1 MFLVAIK
8 KAEKDGF
15 ALSVETDATVTNTT
29 IESLPKWIYEEFTG
43 MENLIK
49 KYLKSV
55 DCSLVGYRIKQS
67 KDDTKAIFD
76 INTRLGDIPARS
88 RFDIDGFTF
97 KPLNFDG
104 MSDEDVKR
112 LKEQQKIVNSMVE
125 HHKSFSELL
134 QGEFAK
140 LVMSESGQLTIFE

>member
-15 ALSVETDATVTNTT
+15 MLSVETDATVTNTT
-29 IESLPKWIYEEFTG
+29 IESLPKWVYEEFTG
-43 MENLIK
+43 MENLVK

-55 DCSLVGYRIKQS
+55 DCSLVGYRVKQS

-88 RFDIDGFTF
+88 RFDITGFTF
-97 KPLNFDG
+97 HSLEFE
-104 MSDEDVKR
+104 SDEEAKAIR
-112 LKEQQKIVNSMVE
+112 EQMKLVNSMVE
-125 HHKSFSELL
+125 RHNRFSEVL

-140 LVMSESGQLTIFE
+140 LVMSESGQLGLFE

>member
-15 ALSVETDATVTNTT
+15 TLSVETDATVTNTT

-43 MENLIK
+43 MESLIK

-55 DCSLVGYRIKQS
+55 DCSLVGYRVKQS
-67 KDDTKAIFD
+67 KEDTKAIFD
-76 INTRLGDIPARS
+76 ITTRLGDVPARS
-88 RFDIDGFTF
+88 RFSVDSFTF

-104 MSDEDVKR
+104 MNDEDIKR
-112 LKEQQKIVNSMVE
+112 FKEQQKLVNSMVE
-125 HHKSFSELL
+125 RHKSFSELL

-140 LVMSESGQLTIFE
+140 LVMSQSGQLAIFE